1 MMVQSSQTL
10 VFIGR
15 PTRAGATSAT
25 SSQLHLLP
33 PHPVDP
39 GGELDSVQCLR
50 VVAWLRGYVG

>member
-10 VFIGR
+10 VLIGG
-15 PTRAGATSAT
+15 PARAGATSAT

-39 GGELDSVQCLR
+39 GGELDSV
-50 VVAWLRGYVG
+50 